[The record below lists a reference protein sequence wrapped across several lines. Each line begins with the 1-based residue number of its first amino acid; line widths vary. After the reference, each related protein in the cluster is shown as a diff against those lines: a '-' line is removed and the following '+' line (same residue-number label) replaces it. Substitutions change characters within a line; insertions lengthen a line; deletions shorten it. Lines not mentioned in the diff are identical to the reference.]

1 MHKLL
6 LSAIGVMIVGLA
18 APTGTAGLEA
28 QDMIGEVVCELGHVD
43 RGHIPYIFRT
53 ADEID
58 DAIRRCQ
65 DDGGTVK
72 GIVLLST

>member
-1 MHKLL
+1 MRKLL
-6 LSAIGVMIVGLA
+6 LSAIGVVTVGLA

-28 QDMIGEVVCELGHVD
+28 QDTIGHVVCEFDHIEKD
-43 RGHIPYIFRT
+43 RFRYVFRT

-65 DDGGTVK
+65 DDGGTVQ
-72 GIVLLST
+72 GIVFQST